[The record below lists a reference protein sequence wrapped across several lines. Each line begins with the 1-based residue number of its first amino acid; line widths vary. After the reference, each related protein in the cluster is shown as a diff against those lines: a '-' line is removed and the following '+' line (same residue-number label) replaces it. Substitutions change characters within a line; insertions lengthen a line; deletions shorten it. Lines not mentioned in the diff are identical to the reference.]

1 MFDKNSVKSLQ
12 IRVDVLAKFP
22 DQNPNPVFRTDEEG
36 KLLYANIAGQ
46 RLLHILGIEIGGKLP
61 DALIAHADES
71 VDDQLELSVG
81 SQTFAF
87 HVVSVPELSSINIYG
102 TDVTAMKAITRFPD
116 QNPNPVFRLDMNGAL
131 TYSNE
136 AGQRVVED
144 LGICIGQQFPA
155 EVVVN
160 EETPTDNRLEMQVG
174 SSVFTFH
181 IVHVPEFEFINIYGT
196 DITAE
201 KENESI
207 LTKLAKYFSPHVFA
221 SIFAGDLEVKIQTQ
235 RKKLTVFFSDI
246 KGFGEITERLE
257 PEALTELLT
266 EYLTAMTGIATKY
279 GGTVDKYIGDAI
291 MIFFG
296 DPKTR
301 GAKEDALACV
311 SMALEMKNTMQVFRH
326 RWLDKG
332 ISQPLDIRM
341 GIHTDTCT
349 VGNFGSQDRLDY
361 TTIGNG
367 VNLASRLESSA
378 LPNQILIS
386 EETYL
391 LVRDTITCKRLEKI
405 VVKSITH
412 PVQTYEVLGELSN
425 ASNSMS
431 IEESDDGFRLFID
444 PENIHDV
451 VGKRLLLSDA
461 LALLERLSKD
471 ENE

>member
-1 MFDKNSVKSLQ
+1 MFDRKSVKSLQ
-12 IRVDVLAKFP
+12 NHVDVLAKFP
-22 DQNPNPVFRTDEEG
+22 DQNPNPVFRTDEKG
-36 KLLYANIAGQ
+36 RLLYANIPGQ
-46 RLLHILGIEIGGKLP
+46 RLIDTLGIEIGGKLP
-61 DALIAHADES
+61 DALIAHSDKPVE
-71 VDDQLELSVG
+71 DQLELSVG
-81 SQTFAF
+81 ARTFAF

-102 TDVTAMKAITRFPD
+102 TDITAMKAITRFPD
-116 QNPNPVFRLDMNGAL
+116 QNPNPVFKLDMNGVL
-131 TYSNE
+131 TYANE

-155 EVVVN
+155 KVVLN
-160 EETPTDNRLEMQVG
+160 NDTPTDNRIEMLVG
-174 SSVFTFH
+174 SSVFTFQ

-196 DITAE
+196 DITAQ

-207 LTKLAKYFSPHVFA
+207 LIKLAKYFSHHVFA
-221 SIFAGDLEVKIQTQ
+221 SIFSGDLEVKIQTQ
-235 RKKLTVFFSDI
+235 RKKLTIFFSDI

-257 PEALTELLT
+257 PEELTELLT

-296 DPKTR
+296 DPKTL
-301 GAKEDALACV
+301 GTKEDALSCV
-311 SMALEMKNTMQVFRH
+311 SMALEMKNAMQVFRR

-367 VNLASRLESSA
+367 VNLASRLESCA

-391 LVRDTITCKRLEKI
+391 LVRDTIACERLEKI
-405 VVKSITH
+405 VVKNIKH
-412 PVQTYEVLGELSN
+412 PVQTYEVRGQLSN

-431 IEESDDGFRLFID
+431 IEESDDGFRLYID
-444 PENIHDV
+444 PENIDDV
-451 VGKRLLLSDA
+451 IGKRLLLSEA
-461 LALLERLSKD
+461 LALLDRLSKD
-471 ENE
+471 KNE

>member
-1 MFDKNSVKSLQ
+1 MLDRKSVKSLQ
-12 IRVDVLAKFP
+12 NHVDVLAKFP
-22 DQNPNPVFRTDEEG
+22 DQNPNPVFRTDEKG
-36 KLLYANIAGQ
+36 RLLYANIPGQ
-46 RLLHILGIEIGGKLP
+46 RLLDTLCIEIGGKLP
-61 DALIAHADES
+61 DALIAHSDKPVE
-71 VDDQLELSVG
+71 DQLELSVG
-81 SQTFAF
+81 ARTFAF

-102 TDVTAMKAITRFPD
+102 TDITAMKAITRFPD

-131 TYSNE
+131 TYANE

-155 EVVVN
+155 KVVLN
-160 EETPTDNRLEMQVG
+160 NDTPTDNRIEMLVG

-181 IVHVPEFEFINIYGT
+181 IVHVPEFQFINIYGT
-196 DITAE
+196 DITAQ

-207 LTKLAKYFSPHVFA
+207 LIKLAKYFSHHVFA
-221 SIFAGDLEVKIQTQ
+221 SIFSGDLEVKIQTQ
-235 RKKLTVFFSDI
+235 RKKLTIFFSDI

-257 PEALTELLT
+257 PEELTELLT

-301 GAKEDALACV
+301 GTKEDALSCV
-311 SMALEMKNTMQVFRH
+311 SMALEMKNAMQVFRR

-391 LVRDTITCKRLEKI
+391 LVRDTIACERLEKI
-405 VVKSITH
+405 VVKNIKH
-412 PVQTYEVLGELSN
+412 PVQTYEVRGELSN

-431 IEESDDGFRLFID
+431 IEESDDGFRLYID
-444 PENIHDV
+444 PENIDDV
-451 VGKRLLLSDA
+451 IGKRLLLSEA
-461 LALLERLSKD
+461 LALLDRLSEDK
-471 ENE
+471 NE

>member
-1 MFDKNSVKSLQ
+1 MFDRKSVKSLQ
-12 IRVDVLAKFP
+12 NHVDVLAKFP
-22 DQNPNPVFRTDEEG
+22 DQNPNPVFRTDAKG
-36 KLLYANIAGQ
+36 RLLYANIPGQ
-46 RLLHILGIEIGGKLP
+46 RLLDNLSIKIGGKLP
-61 DALIAHADES
+61 DALIAHSDKPVE
-71 VDDQLELSVG
+71 DQLELSLG
-81 SQTFAF
+81 ARTFAF

-102 TDVTAMKAITRFPD
+102 TDITAMKAITRFPD

-131 TYSNE
+131 TYANE

-155 EVVVN
+155 KVVLN
-160 EETPTDNRLEMQVG
+160 NDTPTDNRIEMQVG

-196 DITAE
+196 DITAQ

-207 LTKLAKYFSPHVFA
+207 LIKLAKYFSHHVFA
-221 SIFAGDLEVKIQTQ
+221 SIFSGDLEVKIQTQ
-235 RKKLTVFFSDI
+235 RKKLTIFFSDI

-257 PEALTELLT
+257 PEELTELLT
-266 EYLTAMTGIATKY
+266 EYLTAMTDIATKY

-301 GAKEDALACV
+301 GTKQDALSCV
-311 SMALEMKNTMQVFRH
+311 SMALEMKNAMQVFRH

-361 TTIGNG
+361 TTVGNG

-391 LVRDTITCKRLEKI
+391 LVRDTIACERLEKI
-405 VVKSITH
+405 VVKNIKH
-412 PVQTYEVLGELSN
+412 PVQTYEVRGELSS

-431 IEESDDGFRLFID
+431 IEESDDGFRLYID
-444 PENIHDV
+444 PENIDDLI
-451 VGKRLLLSDA
+451 GKRLLLSEA
-461 LALLERLSKD
+461 LALLDQLSEDK
-471 ENE
+471 NK

>member
-1 MFDKNSVKSLQ
+1 MFDRKSVKSLQ
-12 IRVDVLAKFP
+12 NHVDVLAKFP
-22 DQNPNPVFRTDEEG
+22 DQNPNPVFRTDEKG
-36 KLLYANIAGQ
+36 RLLYANIPGQ
-46 RLLHILGIEIGGKLP
+46 RLIDTLGIEIGGKLP
-61 DALIAHADES
+61 DALIAHSDKPVE
-71 VDDQLELSVG
+71 DQLELSVG
-81 SQTFAF
+81 ARTFAF

-102 TDVTAMKAITRFPD
+102 TDITAMKAITRFPD
-116 QNPNPVFRLDMNGAL
+116 QNPNPVFKLDMNGVL
-131 TYSNE
+131 TYANE

-155 EVVVN
+155 KVVLN
-160 EETPTDNRLEMQVG
+160 NDTPTDNRIEMLVG
-174 SSVFTFH
+174 SSVFTFQ

-196 DITAE
+196 DITAQ

-207 LTKLAKYFSPHVFA
+207 LIKLAKYFSHHVFA
-221 SIFAGDLEVKIQTQ
+221 SIFSGDLEVKIQTQ
-235 RKKLTVFFSDI
+235 RKKLTIFFSDI

-257 PEALTELLT
+257 PEELTELLT
-266 EYLTAMTGIATKY
+266 EYLTAMTDIATKY

-296 DPKTR
+296 DPKTL
-301 GAKEDALACV
+301 GTKEDALSCV
-311 SMALEMKNTMQVFRH
+311 SMALEMKNAMQVFRR

-367 VNLASRLESSA
+367 VNLASRLESCA

-391 LVRDTITCKRLEKI
+391 LVRDTIACERLEKI
-405 VVKSITH
+405 VVKNIKH
-412 PVQTYEVLGELSN
+412 PVQTYEVRGQPSN

-431 IEESDDGFRLFID
+431 IEESDDGFRLYID
-444 PENIHDV
+444 PENIDDV
-451 VGKRLLLSDA
+451 IGKRLLLSEA
-461 LALLERLSKD
+461 LALLDRLSKD
-471 ENE
+471 KNE

>member
-1 MFDKNSVKSLQ
+1 MFDRKSVKSLQ
-12 IRVDVLAKFP
+12 NHVDVLAKFP
-22 DQNPNPVFRTDEEG
+22 DQNPNPVFRTDEKG
-36 KLLYANIAGQ
+36 RLLYANIPGQ
-46 RLLHILGIEIGGKLP
+46 RLIDTLGIEIGGKLP
-61 DALIAHADES
+61 DALIAHSDKPVE
-71 VDDQLELSVG
+71 DQLELSVG
-81 SQTFAF
+81 ARTFAF

-102 TDVTAMKAITRFPD
+102 TDITAMKAITRFPD
-116 QNPNPVFRLDMNGAL
+116 QNPNPVFKLDMNGVL
-131 TYSNE
+131 TYANE

-155 EVVVN
+155 KVVLN
-160 EETPTDNRLEMQVG
+160 NDTPTDNRIEMLVG
-174 SSVFTFH
+174 SSVFTFQ

-196 DITAE
+196 DITAQ

-207 LTKLAKYFSPHVFA
+207 LIKLAKYFSHHVFA
-221 SIFAGDLEVKIQTQ
+221 SIFSGDLEVKIQTQ
-235 RKKLTVFFSDI
+235 RKKLTIFFSDI

-257 PEALTELLT
+257 PEELTELLT
-266 EYLTAMTGIATKY
+266 EYLTAMTDIATKY

-296 DPKTR
+296 DPKTL
-301 GAKEDALACV
+301 GTKEDALSCV
-311 SMALEMKNTMQVFRH
+311 SMALEMKNAMQVFRR

-367 VNLASRLESSA
+367 VNLASRLESCA

-391 LVRDTITCKRLEKI
+391 LVRDTIACERLEKI
-405 VVKSITH
+405 VVKNIKH
-412 PVQTYEVLGELSN
+412 PVQTYEVRGQLSN

-431 IEESDDGFRLFID
+431 IEESDDGFRLYID
-444 PENIHDV
+444 PENIDDV
-451 VGKRLLLSDA
+451 IGKRLLLSEA
-461 LALLERLSKD
+461 LALLDRLSKD
-471 ENE
+471 KNE

>member
-1 MFDKNSVKSLQ
+1 MFVRKSVNSLQ
-12 IRVDVLAKFP
+12 NHVDVLAKFP
-22 DQNPNPVFRTDEEG
+22 DQNPNPVFRTDKKG
-36 KLLYANIAGQ
+36 RLLYANVPGQ
-46 RLLHILGIEIGGKLP
+46 RLLHTLGLEIGGKLP
-61 DALIAHADES
+61 NALIAHSDKPVE
-71 VDDQLELSVG
+71 DQLELSVG
-81 SQTFAF
+81 ARTFAF

-102 TDVTAMKAITRFPD
+102 TDITAMKAITRFPD
-116 QNPNPVFRLDMNGAL
+116 QNPNPVLRMDMNGAL
-131 TYSNE
+131 TYANE
-136 AGQRVVED
+136 AGQRVIED
-144 LGICIGQQFPA
+144 LGICIGQKFPA
-155 EVVVN
+155 KVVLN
-160 EETPTDNRLEMQVG
+160 NDTPIDNRIEMRAG

-196 DITAE
+196 DITAQ
-201 KENESI
+201 KENENI
-207 LTKLAKYFSPHVFA
+207 LIKLAKYFSHHVFA
-221 SIFAGDLEVKIQTQ
+221 SIFSGDLEVKIQTQ
-235 RKKLTVFFSDI
+235 RKKLTIFFSDI

-257 PEALTELLT
+257 PEELTELLT

-301 GAKEDALACV
+301 GTKEDALSCV
-311 SMALEMKNTMQVFRH
+311 SMALEMKIAMQSFRS

-391 LVRDTITCKRLEKI
+391 LVRDTIACERLEKI
-405 VVKSITH
+405 VVKNIKH
-412 PVQTYEVLGELSN
+412 PIQTYEVRGELST

-431 IEESDDGFRLFID
+431 IEESDDGFRLYID
-444 PENIHDV
+444 PENIDDV
-451 VGKRLLLSDA
+451 IGKRLLLGEA
-461 LALLERLSKD
+461 LALLDRLSEDK
-471 ENE
+471 NE